1 MEKQYFVA
9 VIGAGPAGLF
19 GARELANNGVRVALF
34 NRDIKAGGLAEY
46 GIYLEKHT
54 MKEGLRKQF
63 RQALDLTNIDYYGNV
78 NIGKNG
84 DLTLE
89 EIRSLG
95 FDAVLVSAGAQ
106 GTKSLGLPG
115 EELEGVYHAK
125 DVVYSY
131 NSLPPFSQRAFRFG
145 KRAAI
150 IGAGNVM
157 VDIARYL
164 IHHQNVQE
172 VTAVVRRGPAEV
184 NFTKEEMK
192 HLISYLDMN
201 DFEKEL
207 ARVRPVTDAVGQ
219 DPEAGRQKIMEA
231 LPKADPKVRD
241 AKFRFDFLSSP
252 VAMFGENGQL
262 ARMEVEEN
270 ILTEKDGKTSAK
282 GTGKRHSLDV
292 DTVIFAI
299 GDQVDANF
307 GLPAQWGEFE
317 KSREPKFPMEG
328 LSYETTTEGVFVGG
342 WARKASEGLVGYA
355 RRDGTNAAKA
365 VLQYLQTK
373 SPAGASAEAVTESV
387 RSLRKPVISK
397 DDLKRL
403 ETAEAEEAKKR
414 GLDFFKFASNEEMLH
429 AMGLIET
436 A

>member
-1 MEKQYFVA
+1 MSQFFVA

-63 RQALDLTNIDYYGNV
+63 RQALDMPNIDYYGNV
-78 NIGKNG
+78 TIGTGG
-84 DLTLE
+84 DFTLD
-89 EIRSLG
+89 EIRALG

-125 DVVYSY
+125 DVVYHY
-131 NSLPPFSQRAFRFG
+131 NKLPPFSQRKFRFG
-145 KRAAI
+145 KRCAI

-157 VDIARYL
+157 VDIARFL
-164 IHHQNVQE
+164 ITHHGAEE

-192 HLISYLDMN
+192 HLIGYMDM
-201 DFEKEL
+201 DEFEQEMKRIQPSLE
-207 ARVRPVTDAVGQ
+207 AIQQ
-219 DPEAGRQKIMEA
+219 DPQIGRQKILEA
-231 LPKADPKVRD
+231 LAKADPKIKE
-241 AKFRFDFLSSP
+241 AKFKFDFLASP
-252 VAMFGENGQL
+252 TGMIGKNGQMTQL
-262 ARMEVEEN
+262 EVEEN
-270 ILTEKDGKTSAK
+270 ILTLRDGKTSAK
-282 GTGKRHSLDV
+282 GTGMKRILNV

-307 GLPAQWGEFE
+307 GLPTEWGEFT
-317 KSREPKFPMEG
+317 KNKEPKFPVEG
-328 LSYETTTEGVFVGG
+328 VSYESTTEGVFVGG
-342 WARKASEGLVGYA
+342 WSRKASDGLVGYA

-365 VLQYLQTK
+365 VVEYLKNRTP
-373 SPAGASAEAVTESV
+373 SNVSIEAVAEKV
-387 RSLRKPVISK
+387 KALGKPVVSRE
-397 DDLKRL
+397 DLKRL
-403 ETAEAEEAKKR
+403 ETIEAEEAKKR
-414 GLDFFKFASNEEMLH
+414 GLDFFKFGSNEEMLQ

>member
-1 MEKQYFVA
+1 MESKFLVA

-19 GARELANNGVRVALF
+19 GARELANNGVQVALF

-63 RQALDLTNIDYYGNV
+63 RQALDLENINYYGNV
-78 NIGKNG
+78 TIGAGG
-84 DLTLE
+84 DFTLD
-89 EIRSLG
+89 EIRALG

-115 EELEGVYHAK
+115 EHLSGVYHAK
-125 DVVYSY
+125 DVVFHY
-131 NSLPPFSQRAFRFG
+131 NSLPPFSQQNFPFG
-145 KRAAI
+145 KRVAI

-157 VDIARYL
+157 IDLSRYL
-164 IHHQNVQE
+164 INYQGVQE

-201 DFEKEL
+201 EFEQEL
-207 ARVRPVTDAVGQ
+207 ERVRPALEAVGQ
-219 DPEAGRQKIMEA
+219 DVEFGKQKILEA
-231 LPKADPKVRD
+231 LAKADPKTQN
-241 AKFRFDFLSSP
+241 AKFKFDFLASP
-252 VAMFGENGQL
+252 SAMIDENGKL
-262 ARMEVEEN
+262 VKLEVEEN
-270 ILTEKDGKTSAK
+270 VLTERDGKTSAK
-282 GTGKRHSLDV
+282 GTGVKRTLDV

-299 GDQVDANF
+299 GDQVDSNF
-307 GLPAQWGEFE
+307 GLPTDWGEFT
-317 KSREPKFPMEG
+317 KNKEPRFPIDG
-328 LSYETTTEGVFVGG
+328 ISYESTTEGIFVGG

-365 VLQYLQTK
+365 VLEYLKGRTPSNVQ
-373 SPAGASAEAVTESV
+373 PEAVAQKV
-387 RSLRKPVISK
+387 KSLSKPIVSR

-403 ETAEAEEAKKR
+403 ETVEAEEAKKR
-414 GLDFFKFASNEEMLH
+414 GLVFFKFATNEEMLQ

>member
-1 MEKQYFVA
+1 
-9 VIGAGPAGLF
+9 
-19 GARELANNGVRVALF
+19 
-34 NRDIKAGGLAEY
+34 
-46 GIYLEKHT
+46 
-54 MKEGLRKQF
+54 
-63 RQALDLTNIDYYGNV
+63 
-78 NIGKNG
+78 
-84 DLTLE
+84 
-89 EIRSLG
+89 
-95 FDAVLVSAGAQ
+95 
-106 GTKSLGLPG
+106 
-115 EELEGVYHAK
+115 
-125 DVVYSY
+125 
-131 NSLPPFSQRAFRFG
+131 
-145 KRAAI
+145 
-150 IGAGNVM
+150 
-157 VDIARYL
+157 
-164 IHHQNVQE
+164 
-172 VTAVVRRGPAEV
+172 
-184 NFTKEEMK
+184 
-192 HLISYLDMN
+192 
-201 DFEKEL
+201 
-207 ARVRPVTDAVGQ
+207 
-219 DPEAGRQKIMEA
+219 
-231 LPKADPKVRD
+231 
-241 AKFRFDFLSSP
+241 
-252 VAMFGENGQL
+252 
-262 ARMEVEEN
+262 MEVEEN